1 MHSWFR
7 QYPLVRVRRPLNP
20 LMAIA
25 EQACEFHST
34 SPASCGYNF
43 GNYSGLIPF
52 SKMELLLNI
61 LWLLLAL
68 PALVVW
74 RHQARSSRNPGEHS
88 HARSFVL
95 SGCLLALLFPVIS
108 ASDDLHPIRAEI
120 EEAGISK
127 RTVKYLPSV
136 TSPAWSHDGGG
147 AARLPHLPSLQPEND
162 TFGTIS
168 EYLPI
173 FPQLSSARISGGRAP
188 PTA

>member
-1 MHSWFR
+1 
-7 QYPLVRVRRPLNP
+7 
-20 LMAIA
+20 
-25 EQACEFHST
+25 
-34 SPASCGYNF
+34 
-43 GNYSGLIPF
+43 
-52 SKMELLLNI
+52 MELLLNI

-68 PALVVW
+68 PAVVVW
-74 RHQARSSRNPGEHS
+74 RRQARSSRNPEEYS

-136 TSPAWSHDGGG
+136 ASPAWSHDGAG
-147 AARLPHLPSLQPEND
+147 AAQLPHLPSLQPGND
-162 TFGTIS
+162 TFGTTS
-168 EYLPI
+168 EYLPVL
-173 FPQLSSARISGGRAP
+173 PQPTPVSNRGGRAP